1 MKKKLLT
8 AGLLLLAFAVIAAGC
23 SGKSSGKAGEDYS
36 KYPEKPITWIVAY
49 NAGDAP
55 DLPARTLL
63 PYVEK
68 YMPNNGKLTIVNK
81 GGSGGTLGMNEV
93 FKSKPDG
100 YTIGTAAAAAITT
113 LPLLG
118 DTPYSYDELDP
129 LLNYVKAAQFLVVP
143 ADAPYNTFEE
153 WLAYVKENPDDF
165 TYGISGN
172 ANAQHIA
179 MENFS
184 SKADVKL
191 RPIVYKGENETLTNL
206 LGKQI
211 KGGILN
217 HALLYEHYRSGALK
231 PIVNIT
237 GVKPDYLADVPTFQ
251 DKGYDV
257 VANFFNGIFV
267 PAGTPE
273 GIKAI
278 LQDAFKKALEDP
290 ELQEKFKELQ
300 LIPSYLSA
308 EDFKREIEKE
318 VESNRAT
325 LEMMGI
331 LQN

>member
-1 MKKKLLT
+1 MKSKWLQAGIMLLV
-8 AGLLLLAFAVIAAGC
+8 FAVIAAGC
-23 SGKSSGKAGEDYS
+23 SGKNAGTAGKDYS
-36 KYPEKPITWIVAY
+36 DYPEKVITWIVAY
-49 NAGDAP
+49 AAGDAP

-68 YMPNNGKLTIVNK
+68 YLPNNGKLTIVNK
-81 GGSGGTLGMNEV
+81 PGSGGTIGMNEV
-93 FKSKPDG
+93 YKADPDG
-100 YTIGTAAAAAITT
+100 YTIGTSAAAAITT

-118 DTPYSYDELDP
+118 DTPYAYDELDP

-143 ADAPYNTFEE
+143 ADAPYDTFEE
-153 WLAYVKENPDDF
+153 WLAYVKDNPDDF

-184 SKADVKL
+184 NKADIQI

-217 HALLYEHYRSGALK
+217 HALLHEHYRAGSLK

-237 GVKPDYLADVPTFQ
+237 GVKPDYLADIPTLQ
-251 DKGYDV
+251 ETGYDV

-267 PAGTPE
+267 PMGTPE
-273 GIKAI
+273 EIKQI
-278 LQDAFKKALEDP
+278 LQDAFKQALEDP

-300 LIPSYLSA
+300 LIPSFLGAA
-308 EDFKREIEKE
+308 EFKQEIERDLE
-318 VESNRAT
+318 VNRAT

-331 LQN
+331 LK